1 MPSQRA
7 PSLSDALKA
16 IIAWWRG
23 DKPTQR
29 ERQIEEA
36 MVERLAAEIE
46 AETETDL
53 KPLKPKR
60 ERRR

>member
-1 MPSQRA
+1 MA
-7 PSLSDALKA
+7 DALKA

-29 ERQIEEA
+29 ERQIEDA
-36 MVERLAAEIE
+36 MVERLAEEIE
-46 AETETDL
+46 AVETNL

-60 ERRR
+60 DRRVR